1 MQVKLNP
8 SLSDAWL
15 CLGNRIWKKGDL
27 SSAKNCFNLALSKV
41 PSMRQD
47 KSIQH
52 AKEAITLDV
61 KDGNSWYNLGNAC
74 LTRFFVNRYLENYER
89 ALSGFEDAALKDPGL
104 NATEE
109 FSAQDEQMSM
119 ILQALQMSGLQIPM
133 SASDLAPPLTS
144 QPLRPA
150 NT

>member
-27 SSAKNCFNLALSKV
+27 SSAKNCFNLALSKG
-41 PSMRQD
+41 PKRQILCQLSMLERKMVQGTINEAELVD

-52 AKEAITLDV
+52 AKEAITLDTILESMSY
-61 KDGNSWYNLGNAC
+61 KILCDWSLGPFQTSAIFEGIPKCNKC
-74 LTRFFVNRYLENYER
+74 LKYLENYER

-109 FSAQDEQMSM
+109 V
-119 ILQALQMSGLQIPM
+119 
-133 SASDLAPPLTS
+133 
-144 QPLRPA
+144 
-150 NT
+150 